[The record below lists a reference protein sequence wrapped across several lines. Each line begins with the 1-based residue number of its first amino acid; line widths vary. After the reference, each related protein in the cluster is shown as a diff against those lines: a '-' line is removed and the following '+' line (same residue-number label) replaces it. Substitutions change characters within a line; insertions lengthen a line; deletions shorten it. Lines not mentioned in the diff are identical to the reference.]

1 MKAAAE
7 EHLVHYHFKQRAE
20 ISARMSHS
28 RQQDLLLPTYDDEP
42 GIATVYPLHGEG
54 SKEWQ
59 SLIKPSHRCWA
70 GRQST
75 AHRACHVCVQTVI
88 HCDKAHRSG
97 IYCKLFCSYSRK
109 AILRTQTL
117 GKNLSLS
124 LCSMNSA
131 TPSDFD

>member
-7 EHLVHYHFKQRAE
+7 EHLVHYHFKQRTE
-20 ISARMSHS
+20 ISARMSDS
-28 RQQDLLLPTYDDEP
+28 RQQDLLLPAYDDEP

-97 IYCKLFCSYSRK
+97 ML
-109 AILRTQTL
+109 
-117 GKNLSLS
+117 
-124 LCSMNSA
+124 
-131 TPSDFD
+131 